1 MEQHYDSEFFI
12 WMDVKEAVFQVL
24 EQYLRFSF
32 ILWDTIK
39 EKKTV
44 AEPENMQRRNGIPGD
59 WTDAPADLNGLVLFV
74 ERRNLVSA
82 RVPLHFKHCLQEIVC
97 LSSFGNHKTWK

>member
-1 MEQHYDSEFFI
+1 
-12 WMDVKEAVFQVL
+12 MDVKEAVFQVL

-59 WTDAPADLNGLVLFV
+59 
-74 ERRNLVSA
+74 
-82 RVPLHFKHCLQEIVC
+82 
-97 LSSFGNHKTWK
+97 